1 MSLHEEDRK
10 SADASETDEH
20 CGTTNS
26 LDHRQESLTDDKMAN
41 VRKVFPALQKLDAW
55 DADGIANFFGKF
67 MEENN
72 LKLGQFGPVMR
83 NILTGTGSPL
93 GVYDLLLLL
102 GKEESLARLE
112 DILAN

>member
-1 MSLHEEDRK
+1 MDNLEDNLRFLFLTRPVK
-10 SADASETDEH
+10 LNDKAV
-20 CGTTNS
+20 
-26 LDHRQESLTDDKMAN
+26 ESLTDNKMEN

-72 LKLGQFGPVMR
+72 LKLGQFGPAMR

-93 GVYDLLLLL
+93 GIYDLLLLL

-112 DILAN
+112 DILANE